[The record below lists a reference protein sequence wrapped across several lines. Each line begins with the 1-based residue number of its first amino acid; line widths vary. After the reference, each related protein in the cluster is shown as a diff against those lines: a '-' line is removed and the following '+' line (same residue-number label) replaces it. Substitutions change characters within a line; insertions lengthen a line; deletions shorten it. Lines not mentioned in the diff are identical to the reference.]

1 MILEIFLIGL
11 VVGFLFYE
19 LVGISP
25 GGVVAPAYFALF
37 IYQPGKI
44 AMTLVITFIV
54 YFLIRFLTAHFVLYG
69 RRKLLLALV
78 LSFCIK
84 LSVEFWVQPM
94 AMMQLDLQSI
104 GYIIPGLVANEMTR
118 QSIIPTLSG
127 LGIVTLITFL
137 ITLVL

>member
-54 YFLIRFLTAHFVLYG
+54 YFLVRFLTTHFVLYG

-94 AMMQLDLQSI
+94 AMIQLDLQSI